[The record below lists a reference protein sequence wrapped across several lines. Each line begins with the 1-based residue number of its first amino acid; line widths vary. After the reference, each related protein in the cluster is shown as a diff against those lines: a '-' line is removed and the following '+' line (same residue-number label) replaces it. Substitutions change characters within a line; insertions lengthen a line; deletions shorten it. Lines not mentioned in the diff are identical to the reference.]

1 MKLTV
6 ELHGVDPVKG
16 EWVSISRHE
25 SEQYDHDFLLY
36 MINKVLDEGAEYNSN
51 GLEGLRALHVEL
63 SVAIIADEDC
73 FRPAFDIDA
82 RTISRLS
89 AAGASF
95 DFDPYV

>member
-6 ELHGVDPVKG
+6 ELHGIDPRLG
-16 EWVSISRHE
+16 EWLSISKHE
-25 SEQYDHDFLLY
+25 SDHYDHDFLLH
-36 MINKVLDEGAEYNSN
+36 MINRALDEGAKYSGN
-51 GLEGLRALHVEL
+51 GLEGLRVLHVEL
-63 SVAIIADEDC
+63 SVAIVSDEEG

-95 DFDPYV
+95 DFDPYI

>member
-6 ELHGVDPVKG
+6 ELHGIDSAKG
-16 EWVSISRHE
+16 EWFSISKHK
-25 SEQYDHDFLLY
+25 SDNYDHDLLLY
-36 MINKVLDEGAEYNSN
+36 IINKVLDEGAEYSSN

-63 SVAIIADEDC
+63 SVAVIADEDG
-73 FRPAFDIDA
+73 FRPAFDLDA

>member
-6 ELHGVDPVKG
+6 ELHGIDPIKG
-16 EWVSISRHE
+16 EWVSISKHVAD
-25 SEQYDHDFLLY
+25 QYDHDFLLY
-36 MINKVLDEGAEYNSN
+36 MINKVLDEGAAYTSN
-51 GLEGLRALHVEL
+51 GLEGLRPLHVEL
-63 SVAIIADEDC
+63 SIAIISDEDG

-89 AAGASF
+89 SAGASL

>member
-6 ELHGVDPVKG
+6 ELHGIDPNKG
-16 EWVSISRHE
+16 EWFSISKHE
-25 SEQYDHDFLLY
+25 STHYDHDILLY
-36 MINKVLDEGAEYNSN
+36 IINKVLDEGSEYSSN
-51 GLEGLRALHVEL
+51 GLEGLRPLHVEL
-63 SVAIIADEDC
+63 SISIISDEDG

-95 DFDPYV
+95 DFDPYL

>member
-6 ELHGVDPVKG
+6 ELHGIDPVKG
-16 EWVSISRHE
+16 EWVSISKRE
-25 SEQYDHDFLLY
+25 ADQYDHDFLLY
-36 MINKVLDEGAEYNSN
+36 IINKVLDEGATYTSN
-51 GLEGLRALHVEL
+51 GLEGLRKLHVEL
-63 SVAIIADEDC
+63 SIAITSDEDG

-89 AAGASF
+89 AAGASL

>member
-6 ELHGVDPVKG
+6 ELHGIDPVKG
-16 EWVSISRHE
+16 EWFSISKHE
-25 SEQYDHDFLLY
+25 SDHYDHDFLLLI
-36 MINKVLDEGAEYNSN
+36 INKVLDEGGKYSIN

-63 SVAIIADEDC
+63 SVAIISDEDG

>member
-6 ELHGVDPVKG
+6 ELHGIDPIKG
-16 EWVSISRHE
+16 EWFSISRHE
-25 SEQYDHDFLLY
+25 SDQFDHDFLLY
-36 MINKVLDEGAEYNSN
+36 LINKVLDEGAEYSSS

-63 SVAIIADEDC
+63 SIAIVSDEEG

-95 DFDPYV
+95 DFDPYT